1 MDTVRN
7 ELGVGVP
14 IGAWD
19 AARASDGGVIGS
31 NRRDFELALGR
42 AHHEGMD
49 GRARVREVAEQMVS
63 AALVMPLLKELR
75 QANRAAPPFGPTGA
89 EKTLGPLADAALA
102 QRMVRAEGWGI
113 VERLERVFGER
124 ADGAEAAR
132 RALGEGGARP

>member
-14 IGAWD
+14 IGARA
-19 AARASDGGVIGS
+19 AARASGVIGS

-42 AHHEGMD
+42 ARHEGMD
-49 GRARVREVAEQMVS
+49 GPARVRELAEQMVS

-75 QANRAAPPFGPTGA
+75 QSNRAAPPFGPTGS

-124 ADGAEAAR
+124 AGEAEAAR